1 MKKTF
6 YIMAAVL
13 VALGCTKNEGFV
25 QEEKSSDGDV
35 VFYAYDANA
44 LETRTTTDTDLYTV
58 SWSNGDNVAVYTAAA
73 RTLPSDY
80 NSWCIGNPV
89 KFSTY
94 EVKDGNRLFRLDET
108 ITDATKRRDYG
119 KRYAAGPLDWYV
131 VYPGFLETPSS
142 PGKSVIVFGNRGEGY
157 AQEGN
162 NNTGHLRRHDV
173 LFGKVLDTNDPSI
186 VEMQHIGALQ
196 QVTVTNNYSEAIT
209 VQSVSMST
217 TSALLT
223 GQFRLNMTSET
234 PFDPADN
241 LGGTV
246 SNEFVLDVTGAE
258 AIAPGA
264 TATFYFV
271 TPPFKLAT
279 GEGMTISVV
288 SNKGFCSKTMT
299 ASADKDFL
307 AGHRYNANFS
317 FNEISGYAV
326 QEFAGIQMNLNNSAN
341 LCNSALNLS
350 TGEVFD
356 LWQIPIVSAEQSPEQ
371 QAEAKAK
378 QAKVDLVSLYSS
390 TLYGVLAGPGNGD
403 HFSYMLGTA
412 YYNIPQWTNRNNTYF
427 KRVHTP
433 EQYNTVKSYSDITN
447 VYENES
453 ATWAV
458 GGNNYAS
465 ESQKFA
471 GITNDNKS
479 HLVIAAKTGDER
491 YALISISAIGEGS
504 ITLNVKTCQKL
515 D

>member
-1 MKKTF
+1 
-6 YIMAAVL
+6 
-13 VALGCTKNEGFV
+13 
-25 QEEKSSDGDV
+25 
-35 VFYAYDANA
+35 
-44 LETRTTTDTDLYTV
+44 
-58 SWSNGDNVAVYTAAA
+58 
-73 RTLPSDY
+73 
-80 NSWCIGNPV
+80 
-89 KFSTY
+89 
-94 EVKDGNRLFRLDET
+94 
-108 ITDATKRRDYG
+108 
-119 KRYAAGPLDWYV
+119 
-131 VYPGFLETPSS
+131 
-142 PGKSVIVFGNRGEGY
+142 
-157 AQEGN
+157 
-162 NNTGHLRRHDV
+162 
-173 LFGKVLDTNDPSI
+173 
-186 VEMQHIGALQ
+186 
-196 QVTVTNNYSEAIT
+196 
-209 VQSVSMST
+209 
-217 TSALLT
+217 
-223 GQFRLNMTSET
+223 
-234 PFDPADN
+234 
-241 LGGTV
+241 
-246 SNEFVLDVTGAE
+246 
-258 AIAPGA
+258 
-264 TATFYFV
+264 
-271 TPPFKLAT
+271 
-279 GEGMTISVV
+279 
-288 SNKGFCSKTMT
+288 
-299 ASADKDFL
+299 
-307 AGHRYNANFS
+307 
-317 FNEISGYAV
+317 
-326 QEFAGIQMNLNNSAN
+326 MNLNNSAN

-515 D
+515 DR

>member
-44 LETRTTTDTDLYTV
+44 LETRTTTNANTYAV
-58 SWSNGDNVAVYTAAA
+58 SWSNGDNVSVFTWKHGETITTNEEWAK
-73 RTLPSDY
+73 
-80 NSWCIGNPV
+80 GNPV
-89 KFSTY
+89 KFSTHEGKGEY
-94 EVKDGNRLFRLDET
+94 RLFRLDET
-108 ITDATKRRDYG
+108 ITDATKRTDYG

-131 VYPGFLETPSS
+131 VYPGFLDTPSQ
-142 PGKSVIVFGNRGEGY
+142 PGKSVIFFGNRGEGFV
-157 AQEGN
+157 QEGN
-162 NNTGHLRRHDV
+162 NDTRHLRRHDV
-173 LFGKVLDTNDPSI
+173 LFGKVLKTNDPSV

-234 PFDPADN
+234 PFVPTDY
-241 LGGTV
+241 LSGTV

-258 AIAPGA
+258 AIAPDA

-288 SNKGFCSKTMT
+288 SNKGMCSKTMT
-299 ASADKDFL
+299 ASADKEFL

-317 FNEISGYAV
+317 FDAISGYAV
-326 QEFAGIQMNLNNSAN
+326 QEYAGIQMNITNNAN
-341 LCNSALNLS
+341 PCKSALNLS

-356 LWQIPIVSAEQSPEQ
+356 LWQITTEEQ
-371 QAEAKAK
+371 
-378 QAKVDLVSLYSS
+378 QAKVDLVSLFSS
-390 TLYGVLAGPGNGD
+390 SLFGVLAGPGNGD
-403 HFSYMLGTA
+403 HFTYMSGTA

-427 KRVHTP
+427 KRVHTT
-433 EQYNTVKSYSDITN
+433 EQYNTVKSYADIRN
-447 VYENES
+447 VYENAS
-453 ATWAV
+453 DTWTV
-458 GGNNYAS
+458 GDNNYAS
-465 ESQKFA
+465 GSQKFA

-479 HLVIAAKTGDER
+479 NLVIAAKTGDER
-491 YALISISAIGEGS
+491 YALISISAIGNGS

>member
-44 LETRTTTDTDLYTV
+44 LETRTTTDLYTV
-58 SWSNGDNVAVYTAAA
+58 SWSNGDNIAVYTSAAG
-73 RTLPSDY
+73 TLPSDN
-80 NSWCIGNPV
+80 NSWCLGNPV

-94 EVKDGNRLFRLDET
+94 EVKDGYRLFRLNET

-119 KRYAAGPLDWYV
+119 NRYAAGPLDWYV

-173 LFGKVLDTNDPSI
+173 LFGKVLNTNDPSV

-258 AIAPGA
+258 AIAPGK

-279 GEGMTISVV
+279 EEGMTISVV
-288 SNKGFCSKTMT
+288 SNKGMCSKTMT
-299 ASADKDFL
+299 ASADKEFL

-317 FNEISGYAV
+317 FDEISGYAV
-326 QEFAGIQMNLNNSAN
+326 QEFTGIQMALNNSAN
-341 LCNSALNLS
+341 PCNSALNLS

-356 LWQIPIVSAEQSPEQ
+356 LWQIPIVSAEQSEEQ

-378 QAKVDLVSLYSS
+378 QAKVDLVSLYSNS
-390 TLYGVLAGPGNGD
+390 LYGVVAGPGNGN
-403 HFSYMLGTA
+403 HFSYMSSTA

-433 EQYNTVKSYSDITN
+433 EQYNTVKSYSDIIN

-453 ATWAV
+453 AIWNV
-458 GGNNYAS
+458 GGVTYES
-465 ESQKFA
+465 ENQRFG
-471 GITNDNKS
+471 GITNDNKA
-479 HLVIAAKTGDER
+479 LLLIAAKTEDGR
-491 YALISISAIGEGS
+491 YALISISAIGNDS
-504 ITLNVKTCQKL
+504 ITLNVKTRQKL